1 MVKINNL
8 HSNESSQNDSAP
20 PAVYEH
26 TVYEEPNH
34 IGRYRRACAYV
45 GTLEKITNQ
54 RKRTANSLMREAI
67 LPQQRHEGFGF
78 APELLGKTKI
88 PRYRVYTLKK
98 QEYDR
103 PTVFGGYLLSAGSKA
118 WSHYLNNGMIIP
130 KKEYWEDFILRHY
143 SSLSPAG

>member
-1 MVKINNL
+1 MVKTDNL

-20 PAVYEH
+20 PAFYKH

-45 GTLEKITNQ
+45 GTLEQITNQ
-54 RKRTANSLMREAI
+54 RKRTATSLMREAI
-67 LPQQRHEGFGF
+67 LPQQRHKGFGF
-78 APELLGKTKI
+78 APELLGKTNF

-118 WSHYLNNGMIIP
+118 WIHYLNNGMIIR
-130 KKEYWEDFILRHY
+130 KEYWEDFILRHY

>member
-20 PAVYEH
+20 PAFYEH

-45 GTLEKITNQ
+45 GTLEQITNH

-78 APELLGKTKI
+78 APELLGKTNF
-88 PRYRVYTLKK
+88 PRRRVYTLKK
-98 QEYDR
+98 RGYDQ
-103 PTVFGGYLLSAGSKA
+103 PTVFDGYLLSAGSEY
-118 WSHYLNNGMIIP
+118 WIHYLNNGMLIP
-130 KKEYWEDFILRHY
+130 KETWEDDILQHY
-143 SSLSPAG
+143 SSLSPTG

>member
-45 GTLEKITNQ
+45 GTLEQITNQ
-54 RKRTANSLMREAI
+54 RKLKANSLMREAI

-78 APELLGKTKI
+78 APELLGKTNFPKK
-88 PRYRVYTLKK
+88 RVYTLKNHK
-98 QEYDR
+98 YDR
-103 PTVFGGYLLSAGSKA
+103 PIVFDGYLLSVGAEY
-118 WSHYLNNGMIIP
+118 WIHYLSDGMLIP
-130 KKEYWEDFILRHY
+130 KESWEDSILQHY
-143 SSLSPAG
+143 SSLSPTG

>member
-1 MVKINNL
+1 MVKIKNL
-8 HSNESSQNDSAP
+8 HSNESSQNDSVP

-45 GTLEKITNQ
+45 GTLEQITNH

-78 APELLGKTKI
+78 APELLGKTNF
-88 PRYRVYTLKK
+88 PRRRVYTLKK
-98 QEYDR
+98 LGYDQ
-103 PTVFGGYLLSAGSKA
+103 PTVFGGYLLSVGSKY
-118 WSHYLNNGMIIP
+118 WIHYLNNGMLIP
-130 KKEYWEDFILRHY
+130 KETWEDYMLQYY
-143 SSLSPAG
+143 SSLSPTG

>member
-1 MVKINNL
+1 MVKIKNL
-8 HSNESSQNDSAP
+8 HSNGSSQNDFAP
-20 PAVYEH
+20 PAFYEH

-45 GTLEKITNQ
+45 GTLEQ
-54 RKRTANSLMREAI
+54 RKRTANFLMREAI

-118 WSHYLNNGMIIP
+118 WIHYLNKGMIIR
-130 KKEYWEDFILRHY
+130 KEYWEDFILRHY
-143 SSLSPAG
+143 SSLPPAG

>member
-1 MVKINNL
+1 MVKIKNL

-45 GTLEKITNQ
+45 GTLEQITNE
-54 RKRTANSLMREAI
+54 RKRTANFLMREAI

-88 PRYRVYTLKK
+88 PRQRVYTLKK
-98 QEYDR
+98 LGYDQ
-103 PTVFGGYLLSAGSKA
+103 PTVFDGYLLSVGSEY
-118 WSHYLNNGMIIP
+118 WIHYLNNGMLIP
-130 KKEYWEDFILRHY
+130 KETWEDYILQYY
-143 SSLSPAG
+143 SSLSPTG

>member
-34 IGRYRRACAYV
+34 IGRYRRTCAYV
-45 GTLEKITNQ
+45 GTLEQITNQ

-67 LPQQRHEGFGF
+67 LPQQRHKGFGF
-78 APELLGKTKI
+78 APELLGKTNF

-98 QEYDR
+98 QGYNR

-118 WSHYLNNGMIIP
+118 WIHYLNNGMIIR
-130 KKEYWEDFILRHY
+130 KEYWEDFILRHY

>member
-1 MVKINNL
+1 MVKSKNFY
-8 HSNESSQNDSAP
+8 SNESSQNDSAP
-20 PAVYEH
+20 PVNYVH
-26 TVYEEPNH
+26 TFYKEPDH
-34 IGRYRRACAYV
+34 LGRYYKAYACV
-45 GTLEKITNQ
+45 GTLEQITNQ
-54 RKRTANSLMREAI
+54 RKRIANSLMREAI

-143 SSLSPAG
+143 SSLSPTG